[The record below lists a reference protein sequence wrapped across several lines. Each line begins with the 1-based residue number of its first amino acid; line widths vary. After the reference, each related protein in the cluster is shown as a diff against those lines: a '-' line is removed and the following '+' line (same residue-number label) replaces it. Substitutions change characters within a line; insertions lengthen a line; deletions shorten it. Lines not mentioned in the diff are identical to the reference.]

1 MMCDMD
7 GLAYAMEL
15 WSYGAIMIWSY
26 GTMHYAP
33 MHQIMIYAALLL
45 ALRITGNYYVNINLG
60 KYQDSPLL
68 STNHHTSTLDLRY

>member
-7 GLAYAMEL
+7 GLAYDMEL
-15 WSYGAIMIWSY
+15 WSYYDMELWN
-26 GTMHYAP
+26 YAP